1 MKGYEIMNNL
11 PYVKYQKIYLKEYS
25 DDTLTRCILW
35 NKEKSDLGQEFYDS
49 ISKIQNT
56 LNLTIQNLNLKVDRN
71 IPYMT
76 VNCFNYITNG
86 TRIVVRDKVE
96 FNDENILL
104 TVDSMMDHFTNI
116 SHNVDCFQAAG
127 KALIERTS
135 DYNNTK
141 HFDVTILF
149 DKMIRELTI
158 IDILLDIAY
167 FNSYSFLRDMSL
179 SEKRAFSRQKSEFF
193 KSEGLPTVFD
203 ETRSDD
209 LDYYSIAFSCHKP
222 NISDME
228 HYEYEIDIDKYISIW
243 DRFIKKYYGDKTHKE
258 ISVQKQIMHRRNN
271 HLPNNY
277 YLEFNDL
284 QPGVYYILRTEEKNI
299 PPKYLRRVMSL
310 FGIKKTSDMSVGYL
324 KRIES
329 KDFDQYTELY
339 DFAGVSVF
347 KIVVQ

>member
-1 MKGYEIMNNL
+1 MKKL
-11 PYVKYQKIYLKEYS
+11 PFIKYQENYLKEYS
-25 DDTLTRCILW
+25 EDILIRCILW
-35 NKEKSDLGQEFYDS
+35 NKKKSGLGQAFYES
-49 ISKIQNT
+49 VSTIQNT
-56 LNLTIQNLNLKVDRN
+56 LNLIIQELNLKTNRN
-71 IPYMT
+71 IPYMI
-76 VNCFNYITNG
+76 VNCLEYVTER
-86 TRIVVRDKVE
+86 TRIFVRDKEE
-96 FNDENILL
+96 FDDENILL
-104 TVDSMMDHFTNI
+104 GVDGMMDNFTNI
-116 SHNVDCFQAAG
+116 THSVDCFQAAG
-127 KALIERTS
+127 RMLIEKTNVS
-135 DYNNTK
+135 HHNTK
-141 HFDVTILF
+141 HFNVTILF

-179 SEKRAFSRQKSEFF
+179 NEKRAFSRQKSEFF

-203 ETRSDD
+203 EPCSDD

-243 DRFIKKYYGDKTHKE
+243 DRFIEKYYSDKTHQE
-258 ISVQKQIMHRRNN
+258 ISVQEQIMRRRNN
-271 HLPNNY
+271 QMPNDY

-284 QPGVYYILRTEEKNI
+284 KPGVYYILRTEEKNI
-299 PPKYLRRVMSL
+299 PPKYLRKVMSL
-310 FGIKKTSDMSVGYL
+310 FGIKKPSDMSVGYL